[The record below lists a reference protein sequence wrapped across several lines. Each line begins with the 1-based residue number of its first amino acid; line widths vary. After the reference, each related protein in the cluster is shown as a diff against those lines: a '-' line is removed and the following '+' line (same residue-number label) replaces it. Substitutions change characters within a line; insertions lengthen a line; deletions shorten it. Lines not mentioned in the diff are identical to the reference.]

1 MAARILHIET
11 ATHTCSAALSYGEK
25 LILFKESH
33 IDKSHA
39 SLLTVFIENIFRETG
54 LLAVELDAVSV
65 SMGPGSY
72 TGLRIGVSVAKG
84 LAYSLGIPLIAV
96 PTLKSMALG
105 FLQKMGIDKSQ
116 DHTFLLC
123 PMIDARR
130 MEVYLSMYDSK
141 FKTVWDT
148 RALIVDENSFQ
159 KELEKRDI
167 YFFGTGAQKC
177 ESLINHKNSYFSP
190 DFLNSSKYMIPLA
203 FSQFTR
209 KEFVDL
215 AYFEPYY
222 LKDFIATT
230 PKNKILGSH

>member
-1 MAARILHIET
+1 MARILHIET
-11 ATHTCSAALSYGEK
+11 TTYTCSVALSIGDEFIS
-25 LILFKESH
+25 LQESH

-39 SLLTVFIENIFRETG
+39 SLLTVFIEELFRKTDIPASG
-54 LLAVELDAVSV
+54 LDAVSV

-84 LAYSLGIPLIAV
+84 LAYSLGIPMIAV
-96 PTLKSMALG
+96 PTLKAMALG
-105 FLQKMGIDKSQ
+105 FLKELEIDKNG

-130 MEVYLSMYDSK
+130 MEVYLSMFDSK
-141 FKTVWDT
+141 LETIRDT
-148 RALIVDENSFQ
+148 AALIVDENSFK
-159 KELEKRDI
+159 KELESGKL

-190 DFLNSSKYMIPLA
+190 DFLNSSKDLIPLA
-203 FSQFTR
+203 YNQYKR

-230 PKNKILGSH
+230 PKNKILGSL